1 MMLLEVA
8 EVIGTVVRKV
18 NRLEANR
25 PDCIVR
31 SALLIHSDLFRYEDA
46 KEFVAEQSK
55 RDVRHRVREI
65 IVKDNLLTEKA
76 EFYLRIHGYDISWMD

>member
-1 MMLLEVA
+1 MMLEVA
-8 EVIGTVVRKV
+8 EIIGNVVRKV
-18 NRLEANR
+18 NGMEVNR

-46 KEFVAEQSK
+46 KDFVAEQSK
-55 RDVRHRVREI
+55 RDPRHRCREI

>member
-1 MMLLEVA
+1 MMLEMA
-8 EVIGTVVRKV
+8 EIIGNVVRKV
-18 NRLEANR
+18 NGMEVNR

-46 KEFVAEQSK
+46 KSFVAEQSK